1 MQATGYA
8 ACFETTGNIT
18 CKDAVLNFLDILIS
32 NHSWTTGGSGASEH
46 WGVPMRMADFLLKV
60 NTVPFDHVLH
70 VWHFICLQFVCSISF
85 SQPSHDQVMNSLISS
100 QALLHERTFLLVRRT
115 MPTGFH

>member
-60 NTVPFDHVLH
+60 NTVPFDHVLPCLA
-70 VWHFICLQFVCSISF
+70 FYLFSICL
-85 SQPSHDQVMNSLISS
+85 
-100 QALLHERTFLLVRRT
+100 
-115 MPTGFH
+115 FHFFQSTKS